1 MVLVVEVGGK
11 GRVGR
16 VNGDGEF
23 WLSLDCKRVKI
34 PSTGNRGYRYANA
47 WKKANRK
54 AGYV

>member
-23 WLSLDCKRVKI
+23 WLSLDCKRVKN
-34 PSTGNRGYRYANA
+34 SEH
-47 WKKANRK
+47 RK
-54 AGYV
+54 SWL